1 MIIGSKALGYW
12 LGKEYGGDTDII
24 TDIEFNEPGVETHRP
39 SSLNNSDCFQFACS
53 DSIWIQ
59 GVSWPVCSLRG
70 LALIKRSHMHRL
82 WKWDRNMY
90 MLLELNW
97 PKHRDSLSEL
107 ERKFLIERTTLT
119 VQEFKNLS
127 LDKSNKEFFDD
138 YVTKHFE
145 HDSIHEFVAYGDRP
159 LYKTLKRKRERAL
172 CERDLWDQLA
182 TCQKVECVLEECYVI
197 GLERWMVPAV
207 LESQPV
213 MPTKLAVFQ
222 ALKKVCTTLSSGW
235 FRDFAIDYFE
245 VILEKMNTSLMR
257 RFIKERLYVD
267 VS

>member
-12 LGKEYGGDTDII
+12 LGKEYGGDSDII
-24 TDIEFNEPGVETHRP
+24 TDIEFNKPRVELHHP
-39 SSLNNSDCFQFACS
+39 SSLNNSDCLQFSTS
-53 DSIWIQ
+53 DSIFVQ

-82 WKWDRNMY
+82 WKWDRNMR

-97 PKHRDSLSEL
+97 PLHRDSLSEW
-107 ERKFLIERTTLT
+107 ERRFLTARTDLT
-119 VQEFKNLS
+119 VQEFKNPS
-127 LDKSNKEFFDD
+127 LDKSNEEFFDD
-138 YVTKHFE
+138 YVTKHFD
-145 HDSIHEFVAYGDRP
+145 HDSIHEFVAYGDEP
-159 LYKTLKRKRERAL
+159 LYKTLKRNPAL
-172 CERDLWDQLA
+172 AQCERDLWDQLPIR
-182 TCQKVECVLEECYVI
+182 QKIECVLEECYVI

-207 LESQPV
+207 LEAQPV
-213 MPTKLAVFQ
+213 MPAKLAVFQ

-245 VILEKMNTSLMR
+245 VILKEMNTSAMR
-257 RFIKERLYVD
+257 RFLKERLDVD